1 MPPFCAARIPWDFWT
16 ACRPSFVPD
25 MRGRWR
31 PTREGAESLRRRS
44 DNGPG
49 ARVTRIG
56 DVEVIVEGA
65 GPKAIVMIHGWPDT
79 HRLWDGQVEAF
90 RYRYR
95 CVRCTL
101 PGFDPSPRARA
112 FSLDEV
118 VETIRR
124 VVAEA
129 CPGERVILLLHDW
142 GCFFGYQFATRHPQ
156 LVERVIGVDIGDAG
170 SHRHRTELGAK
181 GMLAVMAYQ
190 VWLALAWRI
199 GGRIGNSMARWMA
212 RVLHCPADP
221 RSIGSQMGYPYAVTW
236 LGVAGGVHGLRSF
249 DPHGPMLYLYGER
262 KPFMFH
268 SRAWIE
274 RLAAR
279 PGNRVLG
286 LPTGHW
292 VMTGR
297 RREFND
303 AVLSW
308 LDETEKPMS

>member
-1 MPPFCAARIPWDFWT
+1 
-16 ACRPSFVPD
+16 
-25 MRGRWR
+25 MR
-31 PTREGAESLRRRS
+31 
-44 DNGPG
+44 
-49 ARVTRIG
+49 VG

-79 HRLWDGQVEAF
+79 HRLWDAQVEAF
-90 RYRYR
+90 KDRYR
-95 CVRCTL
+95 CVRFTL
-101 PGFDPSPRARA
+101 PGFDPSRPARA
-112 FSLDEV
+112 YSLDEV

-129 CPGERVILLLHDW
+129 CLGERVILLLHDW
-142 GCFFGYQFATRHPQ
+142 GCLFGYQFAVRHPQ

-170 SHRHRTELGAK
+170 SRRHRAELGARGK
-181 GMLAVMAYQ
+181 LMVMAYQ
-190 VWLALAWRI
+190 LWLALAWRVGGGI
-199 GGRIGNSMARWMA
+199 GDSMSRWMA
-212 RVLHCPADP
+212 RVLRCPADP
-221 RSIGSQMGYPYAVTW
+221 RSIGSHMGYPYAVSW
-236 LGVAGGVHGLRSF
+236 LGVAGGLRGLRSF
-249 DPHGPMLYLYGER
+249 DPHCPMLYLYGER

-279 PGNRVLG
+279 PGSRVLG

-292 VMTGR
+292 VMIGR

-308 LDETEKPMS
+308 LDETERRAS